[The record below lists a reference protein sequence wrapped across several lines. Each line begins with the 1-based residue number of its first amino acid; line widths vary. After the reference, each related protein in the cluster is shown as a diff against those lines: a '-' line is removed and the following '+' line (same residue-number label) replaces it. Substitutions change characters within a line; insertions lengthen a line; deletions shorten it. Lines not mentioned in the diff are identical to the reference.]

1 MRSEPEQKAIVD
13 FVFEH
18 AAATPDRLAIASEYD
33 AFTYG
38 ELKRRVLAVADR
50 LTAIGIGRGDIVAV
64 LAPPRTDAYILFLAI
79 NSVGAIW
86 LSLNNK
92 FRLPEMQH
100 MVTNARPK
108 AMFFI
113 AEMGGRN
120 YVGDVGQL
128 AESTDSIQHLCS
140 LDRRV
145 DDSELA
151 AVGYFPDMVDFGMAG
166 ECAEPGPRDETAVAA
181 IIYTSGS
188 TGRPKGCML
197 PNRSMVQRVLLQID
211 EYPLERPPSIYV
223 PFPLNH
229 VGGLVLM
236 AGFAMASGGTAHF
249 RELFV
254 PGDAG
259 AIIEKHGIN
268 FLALLPTMYQM
279 IFDADGFDAGRFRE
293 VEIFFWSGARMPKS
307 MIQQLQAMGRGQV
320 RTNYG
325 ATELCSSLTCS
336 DPDLDIDTLA
346 ITIGRSRSG
355 ELRVVKQ
362 DGNACEAGE
371 IGEIQAR
378 REFCMAGYLNNPEAT
393 AAAYTEDG
401 WLKTGDLVQVL
412 PDGNLS
418 FVGRDSDMYKSGGEN
433 VYPAEIEECIEAN
446 PKVNLVAVIGVADE
460 LYGEVGRAY
469 IKKDPGADLSAP
481 EIKAWCAERLANF
494 KIPKKFD
501 IRDELPLLAN
511 GKIDKV
517 TLRKG
522 ID

>member
-1 MRSEPEQKAIVD
+1 
-13 FVFEH
+13 
-18 AAATPDRLAIASEYD
+18 
-33 AFTYG
+33 
-38 ELKRRVLAVADR
+38 
-50 LTAIGIGRGDIVAV
+50 
-64 LAPPRTDAYILFLAI
+64 
-79 NSVGAIW
+79 
-86 LSLNNK
+86 
-92 FRLPEMQH
+92 
-100 MVTNARPK
+100 
-108 AMFFI
+108 
-113 AEMGGRN
+113 
-120 YVGDVGQL
+120 
-128 AESTDSIQHLCS
+128 
-140 LDRRV
+140 
-145 DDSELA
+145 
-151 AVGYFPDMVDFGMAG
+151 
-166 ECAEPGPRDETAVAA
+166 
-181 IIYTSGS
+181 
-188 TGRPKGCML
+188 
-197 PNRSMVQRVLLQID
+197 
-211 EYPLERPPSIYV
+211 
-223 PFPLNH
+223 
-229 VGGLVLM
+229 
-236 AGFAMASGGTAHF
+236 
-249 RELFV
+249 
-254 PGDAG
+254 
-259 AIIEKHGIN
+259 
-268 FLALLPTMYQM
+268 M

-501 IRDELPLLAN
+501 FRDELPLLAN

>member
-1 MRSEPEQKAIVD
+1 MRSEPKQKAIVD

-18 AAATPDRLAIASEYD
+18 AVATPDKLAIASEYD
-33 AFTYG
+33 AYTYG
-38 ELKRRVLAVADR
+38 ELRRRVLAVASR
-50 LTAIGIGRGDIVAV
+50 LRALDIGRGDIVAV
-64 LAPPRTDAYILFLAI
+64 LAPPRTDAYTLFLAL
-79 NSVGAIW
+79 NSIGAIW

-92 FRLPEMQH
+92 FRYPEMEH
-100 MVTNARPK
+100 MVANARPK

-120 YVGDVGQL
+120 YVDEVRKL
-128 AESTDSIQHLCS
+128 AESTDSIRPLCS
-140 LDRRV
+140 LDREI
-145 DDSELA
+145 DDAELA
-151 AVGYFPDMVDFGMAG
+151 GVSYFPDMVESGMAS
-166 ECAEPGPRDETAVAA
+166 ECAEPPARDETAVAA

-188 TGRPKGCML
+188 TGRPKGCLL
-197 PNRSMVQRVLLQID
+197 PNRSMVHRVLVQID
-211 EYPLERPPSIYV
+211 EYPLEQLPSMYV

-236 AGFAMASGGTAHF
+236 SGFAMASGGAAHF
-249 RELFV
+249 REMFV
-254 PGDAG
+254 PGDVGNIA
-259 AIIEKHGIN
+259 EQHGIN

-279 IFDADGFDAGRFRE
+279 IFDADGFDAGQFKD
-293 VEIFFWSGARMPKS
+293 VEIFFWSGTRMPRS
-307 MIQQLQAMGRGQV
+307 MIEQLQAMGRGQV

-336 DPDLDIDTLA
+336 DPDMDIDTLA

-355 ELRVVKQ
+355 ELRVVKK
-362 DGNACEAGE
+362 DGRECQVGE

-393 AAAYTEDG
+393 AAAYTKDG
-401 WLKTGDLVQVL
+401 WLKTGDLVEVL

-433 VYPAEIEECIEAN
+433 IYPAEIEACIEAN

-469 IKKDPGADLSAP
+469 ILKTPDADLSP
-481 EIKAWCAERLANF
+481 EEMKAWCAERLANY

-501 IRDELPLLAN
+501 FCDALPLLAN

-517 TLRKG
+517 SLRKA

>member
-1 MRSEPEQKAIVD
+1 MRSEPKQKAIVD
-13 FVFEH
+13 FVFAH
-18 AAATPDRLAIASEYD
+18 AAQTPDKLAIASEYD

-38 ELKRRVLAVADR
+38 ALKERVLAVANQ
-50 LTAIGIGRGDIVAV
+50 LTAIDIGRGDVVAV

-79 NSVGAIW
+79 NSIGAIW
-86 LSLNNK
+86 LSLNHK
-92 FRLPEMQH
+92 FRFPEMEH
-100 MVTNARPK
+100 MVGNARPK

-113 AEMGGRN
+113 TEMGGRN
-120 YVGDVGQL
+120 YVDEVRKL
-128 AESTDSIQHLCS
+128 AKSADSIRTLCS
-140 LDRRV
+140 LDREI
-145 DDSELA
+145 DDAELA
-151 AVGYFPDMVDFGMAG
+151 AVSYFPDMVETGMAS
-166 ECAEPGPRDETAVAA
+166 ECAEPPTRDETAIAA

-197 PNRSMVQRVLLQID
+197 PNKSMVHRVLVQID
-211 EYPLERPPSIYV
+211 EYPLERSPSMYV

-236 AGFAMASGGTAHF
+236 SGFAMASGGAAHF
-249 RELFV
+249 REQFL
-254 PGDAG
+254 PGDVG
-259 AIIEKHGIN
+259 NIVEKQGIN

-279 IFDADGFDAGRFRE
+279 IFDADGFDAGQFRD
-293 VEIFFWSGARMPKS
+293 VEIFFWSGVRMPRS
-307 MIQQLQAMGRGQV
+307 MIEQLRGMGSGQV

-355 ELRVVKQ
+355 ELRVVKK
-362 DGNACEAGE
+362 DGKACQVGE

-401 WLKTGDLVQVL
+401 WLKTGDLVEVL

-418 FVGRDSDMYKSGGEN
+418 FVGRVTDMYKSGGEN
-433 VYPAEIEECIEAN
+433 IYPAEIEACIEAN
-446 PKVNLVAVIGVADE
+446 PKVNLVAVIGVADD

-469 IKKDPGADLSAP
+469 ILKTPDVDLSG
-481 EIKAWCAERLANF
+481 EEMKAWCAERLANY
-494 KIPKKFD
+494 KIPKQFD
-501 IRDELPLLAN
+501 ICRELPLLAN

-517 TLRKG
+517 TLRKAN
-522 ID
+522 D